1 MSSTFTV
8 PVIGQT
14 IDLRINNKPTMVI
27 DVAIKISCEKMF
39 IWESFKHFFISV
51 LLLLLLLITIK

>member
-8 PVIGQT
+8 PVIGQN

-27 DVAIKISCEKMF
+27 DAKKDEKAISSCLRY
-39 IWESFKHFFISV
+39 STPLSR
-51 LLLLLLLITIK
+51 